1 MKKISDFYYGKP
13 ASENST
19 NSESAYHK
27 LMEECVK
34 LSQEFE
40 SRLSDD
46 DFKLYQQL
54 SEMQTRLSAITV
66 TENYI
71 QGFRDG
77 AGIMIDVMLGKNES
91 PL

>member
-13 ASENST
+13 ASENFID
-19 NSESAYHK
+19 SESAYHK
-27 LMEECVK
+27 LMEECVN

-46 DFKLYQQL
+46 DLKLYQQL